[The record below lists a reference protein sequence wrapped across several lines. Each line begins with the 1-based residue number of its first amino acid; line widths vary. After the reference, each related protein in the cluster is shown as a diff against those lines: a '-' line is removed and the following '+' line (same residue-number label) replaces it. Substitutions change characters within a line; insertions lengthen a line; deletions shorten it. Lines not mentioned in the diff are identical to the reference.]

1 MPYPCRTPP
10 NLRGTDLGDTGPG
23 TGDAGGTHPR
33 GKATENANDHEGE
46 EEEDKQRSRTTWL
59 EDEN

>member
-1 MPYPCRTPP
+1 MDPDRTEEDSPP
-10 NLRGTDLGDTGPG
+10 GEE
-23 TGDAGGTHPR
+23 
-33 GKATENANDHEGE
+33 TENENGHE